1 MRSKEKEATLRR
13 WSGWKKPNQR
23 RHKKKTIRRLMVSMS
38 SRMNTMALL
47 RKGRLRKRPSRQQS
61 TTNSRKIRRILV
73 RGEAPKKSA
82 NCIRSSRK
90 AGHPV
95 ASIRHG
101 LLLRNPDGQ
110 LAYEDSQA
118 FHREGH

>member
-13 WSGWKKPNQR
+13 WSGWKKQNQR
-23 RHKKKTIRRLMVSMS
+23 RHRKKTTRQLMVSMS
-38 SRMNTMALL
+38 SRMSTMALL
-47 RKGRLRKRPSRQQS
+47 RKGRQRKRLSRQQS
-61 TTNSRKIRRILV
+61 TINSRKTRRISV
-73 RGEAPKKSA
+73 RGEALKRNVRHIK
-82 NCIRSSRK
+82 SSRK
-90 AGHPV
+90 AAHPV